1 MSIGVSMEAIGAT
14 AVGMVF
20 KDGVIL
26 AAEKRVA
33 YGYTILSKTGKKVFK
48 ITNYSGIACAGIIA
62 DMQILAKSLTA
73 EANLFE
79 LNYKRP
85 MKVRSLA
92 KLLSTILYSSRLS
105 PYLTEII
112 VGGIDSTGPHLY
124 VLDTLGSLIEDKYAA
139 LGSGATLAMSILES
153 EYSPE
158 KTTDV
163 GEEIV
168 IKAMS
173 AAIKRNIISGDGIDL
188 LKITNDGAV
197 EKFIPLETTS

>member
-1 MSIGVSMEAIGAT
+1 MSVGVNMEAIGAT
-14 AVGMVF
+14 AVGMIF

-48 ITNYSGIACAGIIA
+48 ITNYLGIACAGIIA

-158 KTTDV
+158 KTTEI

-168 IKAMS
+168 IKAMN

-197 EKFIPLETTS
+197 EKFIPFETT